1 MENYNTDFVALDN
14 IIVDFLSKRKSGGYC
29 DVNNK
34 EKKIREDYNTYFTPN
49 EIYDRCKELAK
60 TEILKEEYLS
70 YPVDPSKNNRS
81 IFMVNP
87 KRKEVKKDMN
97 ENQYK
102 TLDTFHDRLY
112 IPHVRKTVKAWKL
125 DVDMYE
131 TIPKYSYKA
140 FTKLNGEIKEK
151 SNAYD
156 WDGYV
161 PFIAGHRV
169 RLGYFAWRRA
179 LHNLVKRS
187 IKESRKYREEQMFN
201 ERLAIAKDYERTE

>member
-1 MENYNTDFVALDN
+1 MENYNTDFIALDN
-14 IIVDFLSKRKSGGYC
+14 IIVNCLSNQGYC
-29 DVNNK
+29 NSSFIT
-34 EKKIREDYNTYFTPN
+34 EKIKKDYNTYFSQG
-49 EIYDRCKELAK
+49 EIFNRCKELVQAG
-60 TEILKEEYLS
+60 ILKEEFFVCDTLPLKTGFYFT
-70 YPVDPSKNNRS
+70 
-81 IFMVNP
+81 INP
-87 KRKEVKKDMN
+87 KRKEVQKKDMN
-97 ENQYK
+97 ATQYK

-112 IPHVRKTVKAWKL
+112 IPHACKTVKAWKL

-169 RLGYFAWRRA
+169 RLGYFAWRRV
-179 LHNLVKRS
+179 LHNLIKRS
-187 IKESRKYREEQMFN
+187 IKESRKYREEQIFN
-201 ERLAIAKDYERTE
+201 ERLAIAKDFERT

>member
-1 MENYNTDFVALDN
+1 MENYNTDLIALDN
-14 IIVDFLSKRKSGGYC
+14 IIINFLSNNQGYY
-29 DVNNK
+29 DANFIA
-34 EKKIREDYNTYFTPN
+34 EKIRKDYNTCFAPN
-49 EIYDRCKELAK
+49 EIYDRCKELARA
-60 TEILKEEYLS
+60 EILKEEYLS
-70 YPVDPSKNNRS
+70 YPVDPSKNNRFV
-81 IFMVNP
+81 FMINP
-87 KRKEVKKDMN
+87 KRKEAKKDMN
-97 ENQYK
+97 ATQYE

-112 IPHVRKTVKAWKL
+112 IPHARKTIKAWKL

-169 RLGYFAWRRA
+169 RLGYIAWRRV
-179 LHNLVKRS
+179 LHNLIKRS

-201 ERLAIAKDYERTE
+201 ERLAIAKDFERTE

>member
-1 MENYNTDFVALDN
+1 MENYNTDLIALDN
-14 IIVDFLSKRKSGGYC
+14 IIINFLSKNRGYY
-29 DVNNK
+29 DANFIA
-34 EKKIREDYNTYFTPN
+34 EKIRKDYNTCFAPN
-49 EIYDRCKELAK
+49 EIYDRCKELAEA
-60 TEILKEEYLS
+60 EILKKEYLS
-70 YPVDPSKNNRS
+70 YPVDPSKNNRYV
-81 IFMVNP
+81 FMINP
-87 KRKEVKKDMN
+87 KRKEAKKDMS

-102 TLDTFHDRLY
+102 TLDTFHDKLY

-125 DVDMYE
+125 DVNMYE

-179 LHNLVKRS
+179 LHNLIKRS
-187 IKESRKYREEQMFN
+187 IKESRKYREEQMFK

>member
-1 MENYNTDFVALDN
+1 MENYNTDLIALDN
-14 IIVDFLSKRKSGGYC
+14 IIVNFLSENRGYY
-29 DVNNK
+29 DANFIA
-34 EKKIREDYNTYFTPN
+34 EKIRKDYNTYFAPS
-49 EIYDRCKELAK
+49 EIYDRCKDLARA
-60 TEILKEEYLS
+60 EILKQEYLS
-70 YPVDPSKNNRS
+70 YPVDPSKNNRYV
-81 IFMVNP
+81 FMINP
-87 KRKEVKKDMN
+87 KRKEAKKDMS

-102 TLDTFHDRLY
+102 TLDTFHDKLY
-112 IPHVRKTVKAWKL
+112 IPHVRKTVQAWKL
-125 DVDMYE
+125 NVDMYE